1 MPYPVARS
9 AAVLLGL
16 AAFGG
21 CVFSDPGAAAG
32 GTGLGGNSSGLGST
46 AGGTTQ
52 VSAADDV
59 CVRPAAAEQWQADI
73 LALVNQERAAAGL
86 PALARS
92 ETLERQAEGYACEL
106 AYYDFFDHENPV
118 TGSTLAD
125 RAELYGYDYR
135 LLGENLAAG
144 QPTPEQAVSEW
155 MNSPGHRA
163 NILNEGF
170 TELGVGVI
178 TGGRYG
184 IYWVQEFGRPAR

>member
-1 MPYPVARS
+1 MSYPVARS

-16 AAFGG
+16 VTFGG

-32 GTGLGGNSSGLGST
+32 GTGPGGNSSGLGST
-46 AGGTTQ
+46 TGGATQ
-52 VSAADDV
+52 VGAVDDV
-59 CVRPAAAEQWQADI
+59 CARPAAGEEWQADV
-73 LALVNQERAAAGL
+73 LALVNQERAAVGL
-86 PALARS
+86 PALVHS
-92 ETLERQAEGYACEL
+92 DTLARQAEGYACEL
-106 AYYDFFDHENPV
+106 AFYDFFDHENPV

-125 RAELYGYDYR
+125 RAEQYGYDYR

-155 MNSPGHRA
+155 MDSPGHRA

-178 TGGRYG
+178 TGGSYG

>member
-1 MPYPVARS
+1 MPGPVAPR
-9 AAVLLGL
+9 VMPLLGL
-16 AAFGG
+16 LLCVG
-21 CVFSDPGAAAG
+21 CVFSDPGAATG

-46 AGGTTQ
+46 AGDATQ
-52 VSAADDV
+52 VGAADDV
-59 CVRPAAAEQWQADI
+59 CVRPAAAERWQADV
-73 LALVNQERAAAGL
+73 LSLVNQERAAAGL

-92 ETLERQAEGYACEL
+92 ETLERQAEGFACEL

-125 RAELYGYDYR
+125 RAEQYGYDYR

-144 QPTPEQAVSEW
+144 QPTPEQAVAEW

-178 TGGRYG
+178 TGGTYG
-184 IYWVQEFGRPAR
+184 VYWVQEFGRPAR